1 MSDGKRKIN
10 NNNRTNKKKGPVT
23 VKDDNKGKEIA
34 AVILCGIGLFML
46 FSFFDKTGPI
56 GRFLTTIFFGLFG
69 RAVAVVV
76 MLGLFVIAWK
86 LIRRGKGPALDAKNM
101 TLLYVLYCFFR
112 LFCIHSEAIM
122 QKNMRIL
129 VSLIR

>member
-86 LIRRGKGPALDAKNM
+86 LIRRGKGPALDSKNM
-101 TLLYVLYCFFR
+101 TLFICFVLFLSALLHTLGSNYAK
-112 LFCIHSEAIM
+112 E
-122 QKNMRIL
+122 
-129 VSLIR
+129 